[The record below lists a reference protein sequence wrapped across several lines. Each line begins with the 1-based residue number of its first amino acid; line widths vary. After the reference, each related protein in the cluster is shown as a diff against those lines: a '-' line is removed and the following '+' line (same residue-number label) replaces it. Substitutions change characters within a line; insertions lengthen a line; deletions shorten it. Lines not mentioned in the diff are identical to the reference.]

1 VVPALVDR
9 LADSDPVVRLAAY
22 EELRRRTGRDFG
34 YVPWASPEE
43 RAVAIDRWRTWTRQG
58 DGRREQAAPS
68 TIAPLPP
75 GKTLP
80 AASSQAAAS

>member
-1 VVPALVDR
+1 VVQALVDR
-9 LADSDPVVRLAAY
+9 LADTDPVVRLAAH

-43 RAVAIDRWRTWTRQG
+43 RTAAIDRWRTWVQQG
-58 DGRREQAAPS
+58 DGVRQQSAPPPG
-68 TIAPLPP
+68 APAPP

-80 AASSQAAAS
+80 VASSQSAAS